1 MPHRLIGSVLRRTPG
16 RPPFHPASGSL
27 DHSCRAAESSSAG
40 PKLFSAHDHGRLRS
54 NWATAVPPRLSQPSR
69 RPDCT
74 LSRLHFYLFW
84 GVAVR
89 SAGDPIDTPDPDPRS
104 NGLLLRSLR
113 PRMSRHIQKPTVLS
127 RGWAPLPCRYFFT
140 VFTSL
145 VCYPGPLLTAGDN
158 GWLLGRTRWGL
169 WVHRTTWWPLTLLTG
184 SPALPPCATH
194 WRYLPRLLDGTTAGR
209 YFAIPLLRVPPLV
222 QGCSDT
228 RRLGT
233 LASPPPPVTSMP
245 WWFLFSLPTV
255 TRTSS

>member
-127 RGWAPLPCRYFFT
+127 RGEHRSPAAIFLPC
-140 VFTSL
+140 
-145 VCYPGPLLTAGDN
+145 
-158 GWLLGRTRWGL
+158 
-169 WVHRTTWWPLTLLTG
+169 
-184 SPALPPCATH
+184 SPALSVTLAH
-194 WRYLPRLLDGTTAGR
+194 SLLPAITAGCW
-209 YFAIPLLRVPPLV
+209 A
-222 QGCSDT
+222 G
-228 RRLGT
+228 LGGACGFT
-233 LASPPPPVTSMP
+233 EPRGDH
-245 WWFLFSLPTV
+245 LPF
-255 TRTSS
+255 